1 MLAPWKKSYDKSR
14 QCIKKQ
20 RHFFA
25 DKGSYNQSY
34 GFSSS
39 HVWMWEL
46 DLKECWTPK
55 NWGFWTLV
63 LEKTMGSPLDC
74 KEIKPV
80 NPKGNPT
87 WMFIVRTDAE
97 AEAPILW
104 PPDVKIG
111 LIRKDRD
118 AGKGRRRKGWRGMR
132 WLDGITDS
140 LDMSLS
146 QSQEIETDREVR
158 RAAVHGVA
166 KSRTRLSNC
175 LFITENQPQ
184 KLSQPCA
191 LTMTKYHK
199 KYFFKWTLLT

>member
-1 MLAPWKKSYDKSR
+1 
-14 QCIKKQ
+14 
-20 RHFFA
+20 
-25 DKGSYNQSY
+25 
-34 GFSSS
+34 
-39 HVWMWEL
+39 MWEL
-46 DLKECWTPK
+46 DHKKRQSTKELMLLNC
-55 NWGFWTLV
+55 G
-63 LEKTMGSPLDC
+63 EIPLDF

-80 NPKGNPT
+80 NLKENQP
-87 WMFIVRTDAE
+87 WVFIGSTDAE
-97 AEAPILW
+97 AEASVLW
-104 PPDVKIG
+104 LPDGKSWF
-111 LIRKDRD
+111 IRKDRD

>member
-1 MLAPWKKSYDKSR
+1 MLR
-14 QCIKKQ
+14 
-20 RHFFA
+20 
-25 DKGSYNQSY
+25 
-34 GFSSS
+34 
-39 HVWMWEL
+39 
-46 DLKECWTPK
+46 
-55 NWGFWTLV
+55 NWCFWAVVLGKTL
-63 LEKTMGSPLDC
+63 ESPLDC
-74 KEIKPV
+74 QEIKPA
-80 NPKGNPT
+80 NAKENKS
-87 WMFIVRTDAE
+87 WIFIRRTD